1 MNGKSYNFGSL
12 GTATCSIFT
21 CLADLDICR
30 KNAKVDFA
38 VQDQEQDVACSSPA
52 KYTHTS
58 KDQQSDAK
66 NQEELDEEMVALT
79 DSCALLE
86 DQTFKLA
93 VPVQLERGASGYS
106 FYQLNFVHIS
116 ACPKDKL
123 SPVQLSKAIHDHM
136 ITVRSKI
143 WLAFVLSKAFWQFYA
158 SEWTDFAWDFESIVL
173 LPQKLK
179 CHSLDVEA
187 HTPFLSVKAQ
197 EPQDPGTEE
206 PKLVKVRK
214 AWHRCPR
221 ILNLGLLL
229 VLLGTKEG
237 APGESLD
244 TLTSQITFC
253 RSQIKNTSD
262 WPDFDSGQIKD
273 EYRRI
278 VRYCVPE
285 TIRGISEHPAER
297 RQALLDKV
305 VRPLFDLLQRMQD
318 PIEDVPTSEPFGG
331 YQHSGGVDQTN
342 CSRAWFGGTM
352 SAQS

>member
-1 MNGKSYNFGSL
+1 LTY
-12 GTATCSIFT
+12 
-21 CLADLDICR
+21 LADLDICR

-38 VQDQEQDVACSSPA
+38 VQDQEQDVAYSSPA
-52 KYTHTS
+52 NDAHIS
-58 KDQQSDAK
+58 KDQQPVAK

-86 DQTFKLA
+86 DRTFKLA
-93 VPVQLERGASGYS
+93 IPVQLERGVSGYS

-116 ACPKDKL
+116 GSPKDKL
-123 SPVQLSKAIHDHM
+123 SPVPLSKAIRGHM
-136 ITVRSKI
+136 ITTRSKI

-158 SEWTDFAWDFESIVL
+158 SKWTDFTWDFESIVL
-173 LPQKLK
+173 LPQKLN

-197 EPQDPGTEE
+197 ETHDPANEQ
-206 PKLVKVRK
+206 PKLVKVRI

-237 APGESLD
+237 APSESLD
-244 TLTSQITFC
+244 TLNSTITFC
-253 RSQIKNTSD
+253 RSQMKNTSD
-262 WPDFDSGQIKD
+262 WPHFDSGQIKD

-278 VRYCVPE
+278 VRHCVPE

-318 PIEDVPTSEPFGG
+318 PIEEVPTSEPFGG
-331 YQHSGGVDQTN
+331 YQDSGGEDQAN